1 MNNKQK
7 YIIEIVLFI
16 LIIFGILIL
25 NIIKKDEDISVV
37 ERRKLEQM
45 PSFSIDKITSGT
57 YSDNFE
63 KYATD
68 QFIFRENLRLVK
80 NIFHLKLLKQKDSN
94 GYFVE
99 NGVIYKNE
107 YPLNESSVLNVT
119 SKINEINKKYLNDTN
134 KIYYS
139 IIPDKNYFLTNS
151 NITHLILDYN
161 KLVEIMNKNLKD
173 FNYIN
178 LFDTLEITDYY
189 KTDTHWKQ
197 ENLLKV
203 TDKLAK
209 EMNLN
214 LDNNY
219 EVKSAGDFLGIYYS
233 QLGIAGVKDE
243 IKYVENDS
251 IKNSVVYNIEKD
263 KEEKVYNEE
272 ELTSLDKYNFFL
284 SGPTPLLKITNNI
297 KNNNLNDNDKLIIF
311 RDSFGSSLTPLL
323 ISGYKEIYVV
333 DTRYIST
340 NLLGDYIDF
349 SNSDVLFIYS
359 TLLINQSSTLK

>member
-1 MNNKQK
+1 MSDKQK
-7 YIIEIVLFI
+7 YIIEIGIFT
-16 LIIFGILIL
+16 LIILGMFFINL
-25 NIIKKDEDISVV
+25 IKKDEDISVV

-45 PSFSIDKITSGT
+45 PSISIDKITSGK
-57 YSDNFE
+57 YADDFE
-63 KYATD
+63 KYSSD
-68 QFIFRENLRLVK
+68 QFVFRENLRKIK
-80 NIFHLKLLKQKDSN
+80 NIFHLNVLKQKDVN
-94 GYFVE
+94 GYFIE
-99 NGVIYKNE
+99 DGIIYKNE

-119 SKINEINKKYLNDTN
+119 IKMNQIKDKYLNDTN

-139 IIPDKNYFLTNS
+139 IIPDKSYFLKNS
-151 NITHLILDYN
+151 DNTHLLLDYN
-161 KLVEIMNKNLKD
+161 KLKEIMNENLKD

-178 LFDTLEITDYY
+178 LFDILEITDYY

-203 TDKLAK
+203 AEKLSK
-209 EMNLN
+209 EMGFDI
-214 LDNNY
+214 DNDF

-233 QLGIAGVKDE
+233 QLGITGIKDE
-243 IKYVENDS
+243 LKYVVNDS
-251 IKNSVVYNIEKD
+251 IRNSVVYNVEKD
-263 KEEKVYNEE
+263 IEENVYNEE

-284 SGPTPLLKITNNI
+284 SGPTPILKITNKI
-297 KNNNLNDNDKLIIF
+297 ADNQKKLIVF

-349 SNSDVLFIYS
+349 NNSDVLFIYS
-359 TLLINQSSTLK
+359 TLLINQSSSLK